1 MYLYYLCIKNILIIQ
16 NIIMKL
22 IINIVNLTIFHNVYL
37 LQIYY
42 EKNYLKICDI
52 AGKIVR
58 KSCYTSK
65 NGKDSFVSNF
75 LCIFLR
81 NEFSHSLVVSNLN
94 FDSTQ
99 FDSSRNGIRGK
110 TRILYILFLQKISLF
125 YLQLKLQKL
134 FYNHYCNISQNIL
147 KEGKKFQKNSLF
159 VFYNF
164 LLIFFI
170 TFLFFLFFAIHF
182 IKLIEKFRCR
192 FIKILL

>member
-1 MYLYYLCIKNILIIQ
+1 MRYSWQNRKEIVLYIKERKRFVCIEFSL
-16 NIIMKL
+16 
-22 IINIVNLTIFHNVYL
+22 
-37 LQIYY
+37 
-42 EKNYLKICDI
+42 
-52 AGKIVR
+52 
-58 KSCYTSK
+58 YTSSK
-65 NGKDSFVSNF
+65 R
-75 LCIFLR
+75 IFSQSRSLESKFR
-81 NEFSHSLVVSNLN
+81 FHTIRFFSEWH
-94 FDSTQ
+94 TQ
-99 FDSSRNGIRGK
+99 

-134 FYNHYCNISQNIL
+134 FYNRYCNISQNIL